1 MSDTTH
7 NLDLPFIMP
16 SQAQKHVTHNEAL
29 QKLDAIVQLSLNAVL
44 AAPPATPQEGDCYA
58 IAESATGVWTGRSG
72 RIAVWQDG
80 AWAYLDPRR
89 GWRAWNAAVGRLLI
103 HDGTIWQ
110 PLPLP
115 DDATCQTL
123 GIATSA
129 DSTNRLSVAS
139 PATLLNHAGGSH
151 RLKINK
157 SSSAETASLLF
168 QSNWSGRA
176 EMGLAGNDEFAIKVS
191 DGTTWKTGLA
201 ISPAGLVRK
210 PENPAFR
217 AWRATATST
226 PASGAKTGF
235 TQTTALAGTISLGAA
250 LSEGSNL
257 VVPSTGLYLI
267 FLQYVINTT
276 TGYEL
281 SLLVN
286 GVTEIAYGRGGN
298 TGAIIQTGMLQ
309 ALTALSA
316 GDTLCL
322 SHSGSAQFQH
332 GPNRTQISGVM
343 L

>member
-1 MSDTTH
+1 MSDTTY

-29 QKLDAIVQLSLNAVL
+29 QKLDAIVQLCLKAFLST
-44 AAPPATPQEGDCYA
+44 PPATPQEGECYA
-58 IAESATGVWTGRSG
+58 IAESATSAWTGRSG

-80 AWAYLDPRR
+80 AWAYLYPRK
-89 GWRAWNAAVGRLLI
+89 GWRAWNAATSRLMVY
-103 HDGTIWQ
+103 DGATWQ
-110 PLPLP
+110 AVPLP

-157 SSSAETASLLF
+157 SASGETASLLF

-235 TQTTALAGTISLGAA
+235 TQTTALAGTISLGTA
-250 LSEGSNL
+250 LSEGSSL
-257 VVPSTGLYLI
+257 VIPATGLYLI
-267 FLQYVINTT
+267 VVQYVINTT
-276 TGYEL
+276 TGFEL

-286 GVTEIAYGRGGN
+286 GATEIAHARGGN

-309 ALTALSA
+309 ALTSLSA
-316 GDTLCL
+316 GDTLSL
-322 SHSGSAQFQH
+322 GHTGSAQFQH
-332 GPNRTQISGVM
+332 GPNRTQLSGVM